1 MLCISHEKKPHLQMF
16 PDSQLKLWPYH
27 VRQSLTSA
35 HVFHQKE
42 EEKQKFIFGFFFL
55 VLCEHSDRYT
65 QRIYS
70 NDHRD
75 QQQFS
80 FLFQSVSAR
89 KTAVWVSQLKVQCL
103 QFAHKAV
110 LYSKSCSI
118 QQKVKHLLQTLYNP
132 WDEPKVKR
140 KISKSR
146 EILKFQNS
154 FDQPR
159 KVQHPNNF

>member
-1 MLCISHEKKPHLQMF
+1 MSFIKKKRKSKSSCLDFFSYFFVNTVTDTLKGSTLMTTGIS
-16 PDSQLKLWPYH
+16 SN
-27 VRQSLTSA
+27 
-35 HVFHQKE
+35 FHFYFK
-42 EEKQKFIFGFFFL
+42 
-55 VLCEHSDRYT
+55 
-65 QRIYS
+65 
-70 NDHRD
+70 
-75 QQQFS
+75 
-80 FLFQSVSAR
+80 QSVSSR

-118 QQKVKHLLQTLYNP
+118 PQKVKHLLQTLYNP